1 VIYRLATTVSGDAD
15 PINSWELAD
24 DAMSGK
30 IGTGITNTSGIFSFA
45 NTGVYRIDFT
55 GSAYDSG
62 SDDVQIACN
71 IWSSSDSGSNYDKH
85 AQGMTNLHH
94 GAQHT
99 YSISAIVDITNTTTD
114 RVKFTVGG
122 NQGELNASTNQTFS
136 FVSFTRLGNT

>member
-1 VIYRLATTVSGDAD
+1 
-15 PINSWELAD
+15 
-24 DAMSGK
+24 
-30 IGTGITNTSGIFSFA
+30 
-45 NTGVYRIDFT
+45 
-55 GSAYDSG
+55 
-62 SDDVQIACN
+62 
-71 IWSSSDSGSNYDKH
+71 
-85 AQGMTNLHH
+85 MTNLHH